1 MFLFLYGEVMRER
14 ERERER
20 ERGDW
25 KGGIRAAIFR
35 FIGKD
40 DK

>member
-1 MFLFLYGEVMRER
+1 MFLFLYGEVM
-14 ERERER
+14 RER

>member
-1 MFLFLYGEVMRER
+1 MFLFLYGEVMR

-40 DK
+40 DE

>member
-1 MFLFLYGEVMRER
+1 MFLFLYGEVMR